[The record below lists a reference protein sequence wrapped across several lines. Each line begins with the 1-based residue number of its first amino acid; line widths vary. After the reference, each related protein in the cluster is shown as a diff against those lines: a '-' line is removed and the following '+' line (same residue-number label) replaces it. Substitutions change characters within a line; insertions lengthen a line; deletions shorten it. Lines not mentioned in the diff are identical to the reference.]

1 MDPWTREL
9 CQQKSKTSQL
19 ATSMHQRSAL
29 VVDDVTQADDKDV
42 SYSPEENYVEVEG
55 DFDIL
60 EMQRK
65 IDELQVKLA

>member
-1 MDPWTREL
+1 
-9 CQQKSKTSQL
+9 
-19 ATSMHQRSAL
+19 MHQRSAL